1 MVPLGGCAG
10 PRVKLFQGNHMT
22 SLSFPRGP
30 YDIIIIKWEKRCFT
44 IYHTLLHII
53 CMALTQLFVLS
64 RWSNLATF
72 LPLVRARVEYDQ
84 RVWRPLFCA
93 GLLPACLR

>member
-30 YDIIIIKWEKRCFT
+30 YDIIIIKWEKVFYNILHFT
-44 IYHTLLHII
+44 AYYL
-53 CMALTQLFVLS
+53 ALTQLFVL
-64 RWSNLATF
+64 
-72 LPLVRARVEYDQ
+72 
-84 RVWRPLFCA
+84 WRPLLSWAF
-93 GLLPACLR
+93 ACIPTFGGPEIVKDV